1 MNSAVRIVGRPAP
14 SEQGARREP
23 TRWRYVALAIL
34 AALALLAFALA
45 ILEGGAREGVG
56 SEIEQAGPMRV
67 QQGLPVGYAHSREGA
82 EAAAARF
89 ALLSFGVLDARVG
102 AAPDTIAALYATPS
116 YRATLT
122 RLLQATQ
129 ARSQAHAAQ
138 LAHAAIHRTVLAT
151 RLAAYTAQEAS
162 VETWECA
169 IAIVG
174 GPPLVTSQL
183 VQSWQL
189 RYEAGDWR
197 IAAAGSVETPLEAM
211 SEERRAQV
219 LEDFT
224 GRGDASAGY

>member
-1 MNSAVRIVGRPAP
+1 MGSVRIVGRPTPRQQSMPGEHA
-14 SEQGARREP
+14 
-23 TRWRYVALAIL
+23 RWRYAALAIL

-45 ILEGGAREGVG
+45 ILENGSGDVG
-56 SEIEQAGPMRV
+56 SEIEQAGPVRV
-67 QQGLPVGYAHSREGA
+67 EQGLPVGYAHSREGA

-122 RLLQATQ
+122 RLLQVTQ

-138 LAHAAIHRTVLAT
+138 LARAAIHRSVLAT
-151 RLAAYTAQEAS
+151 RLVAYTPQEAS
-162 VETWECA
+162 IETWECT
-169 IAIVG
+169 IALVG

-197 IAAAGSVETPLEAM
+197 IAAAGSVETPLQVM

-219 LEDFT
+219 LEGFT